1 MNAVRYPGPRAF
13 LDAVER
19 FLLRD
24 EASHNLLLG
33 IPARLIAREAAG
45 APVSGVY
52 LAAAVERGEI
62 AGAAMMTPPY
72 RLVLSQTSHPGA
84 VRMLA
89 EDVAA
94 LRPTPPGVTGP
105 DPIAAEFVE
114 VWRGLTGELSRLAL
128 RERIH
133 RLDAVQP
140 LPRVPGMLRP
150 AGPDDRPLLLEWL
163 RAFGAEAFGEDDR
176 PPGEAETAVNTRLGS
191 SEEGFVLWYDGG
203 PRCVAGYTGPTRHGI
218 RVGPVY
224 TPPQFRGRGYGTA
237 CVAAL
242 SRRLLDGGRGFCML
256 FTDLSNE
263 TSNRIYR
270 RIGYEPVCAVAEYR
284 FERAG

>member
-94 LRPTPPGVTGP
+94 LRPAPPGVTGP

-133 RLDAVQP
+133 RLDEVQP
-140 LPRVPGMLRP
+140 LPHIPGMLRP

-270 RIGYEPVCAVAEYR
+270 RIGYEPVCDVAEYR